1 MVDVGFLLATAPND
15 WSSYVSWFRA
25 KLRTLNRNARV
36 NVYPTNGAG
45 GDANAVLQAA
55 THLANNSDVIVTAG
69 TLGALA
75 CKQATQ
81 ANQRPFV
88 FASVGDARISGLTH
102 HHKQAQLASLDPQ
115 DDIGEFI
122 SDLQRQRIKSLYV
135 CSDLWITV
143 HSTVLN
149 IEAHAAGMKTMWE
162 IEEQKLIH
170 RADDAYGVSFQSM
183 FEMAAEYVDK
193 ILRGTQPGNL
203 TLYEPPLS
211 APASRTKKKKSQASR
226 TKKRPA
232 SVTKKKSRRGR

>member
-1 MVDVGFLLATAPND
+1 MDAA
-15 WSSYVSWFRA
+15 VSE
-25 KLRTLNRNARV
+25 L
-36 NVYPTNGAG
+36 TN
-45 GDANAVLQAA
+45 N
-55 THLANNSDVIVTAG
+55 
-69 TLGALA
+69 
-75 CKQATQ
+75 
-81 ANQRPFV
+81 
-88 FASVGDARISGLTH
+88 

-122 SDLQRQRIKSLYV
+122 SDLQRQRIKSLYF